1 MVPSPTG
8 IGPESP
14 GAANTEFGQKVAT
27 LSEPGQGSAWKMV
40 AAIAASCL
48 IHAGILV
55 FPYLGTSSD
64 ASRAR
69 LTAAGL
75 PHGQLTAR
83 LTGNQP
89 AAHADP
95 APIAVVNAVAVDVTT
110 GDPAMADQSPATPQR
125 EGLGLLPIEGNV
137 YYSTSQ
143 LSQPP
148 IPLNE
153 VALDDPAVA
162 PVIASGKMVMTLW
175 INAQGEV
182 ENAVVDETELPGLFT
197 RPTVE
202 AFKRLRFRPGELGGR
217 SVGSIMKI
225 EVTYEDERALP
236 LPSAGAVS
244 GDTVADR

>member
-1 MVPSPTG
+1 MVG
-8 IGPESP
+8 QRAGAQGP
-14 GAANTEFGQKVAT
+14 
-27 LSEPGQGSAWKMV
+27 
-40 AAIAASCL
+40 
-48 IHAGILV
+48 
-55 FPYLGTSSD
+55 
-64 ASRAR
+64 
-69 LTAAGL
+69 LTAATPPFDWPG
-75 PHGQLTAR
+75 R
-83 LTGNQP
+83 MTGNQCP
-89 AAHADP
+89 NRQSDDDRRTRRNVAAQ
-95 APIAVVNAVAVDVTT
+95 
-110 GDPAMADQSPATPQR
+110 GS
-125 EGLGLLPIEGNV
+125 GLLPIEGDA

-148 IPLNE
+148 VPLNE

-175 INAQGEV
+175 INAHGEV

-236 LPSAGAVS
+236 ACHHQGRFRATRWLTRKSANALPRCALLRPAPHALSAALRRKVDGGPRHGLTGAFS
-244 GDTVADR
+244 